1 MQESCPK
8 VNYELLEQASNRRKT
23 TMKKA
28 LFFIVLLVA
37 AYLIGYWPQRG
48 MKDQL
53 ATAKAVVQV
62 CRLQDELMNM
72 LDQVQSQ
79 NYGTA
84 QQIAG
89 QFFNDLHNQINDPA
103 YAPYRQNL
111 QTILDRR
118 DAVIS
123 ALAKADNSIAGSLKQ
138 DLGQIRQMQE
148 KLSSQLTF

>member
-1 MQESCPK
+1 
-8 VNYELLEQASNRRKT
+8 
-23 TMKKA
+23 MKKA
-28 LFFIVLLVA
+28 LLFILLLVA

-48 MKDQL
+48 LKDDL
-53 ATAKAVVQV
+53 ASAKSITQSS
-62 CRLQDELMNM
+62 RLQNELMDI

-89 QFFNDLHNQINDPA
+89 QFFNDLHNQIDDPA

-111 QTILDRR
+111 QAILNSR

-123 ALAKADNSIAGSLKQ
+123 ALAKADGSIAGPLRQ
-138 DLGQIRQMQE
+138 DLAQVHQMQE
-148 KLSSQLTF
+148 KLISQSNL

>member
-1 MQESCPK
+1 
-8 VNYELLEQASNRRKT
+8 
-23 TMKKA
+23 MKKA
-28 LFFIVLLVA
+28 LFFILLLIA

-48 MKDQL
+48 LKDDL
-53 ATAKAVVQV
+53 VAAKSITQSS
-62 CRLQDELMNM
+62 RLQNELMDI

-103 YAPYRQNL
+103 YVPYRQNL
-111 QTILDRR
+111 QAILDRR

-123 ALAKADNSIAGSLKQ
+123 ALAKADGSIAAPLRQ
-138 DLGQIRQMQE
+138 DLAQVHQMQE
-148 KLSSQLTF
+148 KLISQSNL